1 VLSRTHIKFNGI
13 QKCSEQGFKVKDLF
27 QLALNAPDLW
37 ERAYLNYYPK
47 PGNMTPGVDGL
58 TIDGYSDQRAANL
71 RELLRENRW
80 EPKPV
85 RRVYIPK
92 PNGKMRPLG
101 IPGPNDKQVQEVWH
115 MILKAIYEPVFK
127 DSSHGFRPG
136 RSCHTALNKMKYT
149 WTGIKWFIEFD
160 IEGFFDNIDHHVIM
174 ELLERKIDD
183 VRFLKVIKKMLKAGY
198 MEEWQY
204 KPTYSG
210 APQGGIISPILGNIY
225 LHELDCFVETL
236 MDSYNTGGGRRY
248 NPEYIQVANR
258 VRYLNKKIRSA
269 AKGSRAY
276 TMLLE
281 EKRQTQRRMLG
292 ISSFDQ
298 HDPDHRRLHYC
309 RYADDFV
316 LGFIGPRREAEDI
329 AQKII
334 VFLRDTLKL
343 NISQEKSGI
352 KHHSEIIRFLGYDI
366 TVRSNE
372 RIVKTRVNGSQCK
385 RRTVKGQVTLH
396 IPEDKLR
403 KFADKNGY
411 GNWETLEGMH
421 RWVECQLSE
430 REITQLYS
438 AELRGLAQYY
448 ALAKNFSKAL
458 GKLRILWMRSYLKTM
473 ALKNKMSVSQMERI
487 LDRGGYHAVKIWD
500 RDGKEKEYTLFQLK
514 YINREKARE
523 AEVDLPPFT
532 FHLTSGT
539 ELQERMN
546 ANVCEY
552 CEKEGGFFEIDHVRK
567 LADIKDSVLPADRMM
582 IARRRKTQV
591 MCISCHH
598 QRHAG
603 TLPDRRYLRK

>member
-1 VLSRTHIKFNGI
+1 M
-13 QKCSEQGFKVKDLF
+13 
-27 QLALNAPDLW
+27 NAPDLW
-37 ERAYLNYYPK
+37 ERAYLNIYPK
-47 PGNMTPGVDGL
+47 PGNMTAGTDRII
-58 TIDGYSDQRAANL
+58 IDGYSDQRAANIC
-71 RELLRENRW
+71 ELLRENRW

-85 RRVYIPK
+85 RRVYISK

-101 IPGPNDKQVQEVWH
+101 IPGWNDKQVQEVWH
-115 MILKAIYEPVFK
+115 MILKTMYEPVFHRN
-127 DSSHGFRPG
+127 SHGFRPG
-136 RSCHTALNKMKYT
+136 RSCHTALNEMKYT

-160 IEGFFDNIDHHVIM
+160 IEGFFDNIDHHIMM

-236 MDSYNTGGGRRY
+236 MNSNNTGGGRRH
-248 NPEYIQVANR
+248 NAEYISVANR
-258 VRYLNKKIRSA
+258 VKYLNNKIRHA
-269 AKGSRAY
+269 AKGSQAH
-276 TMLLE
+276 TMLLA
-281 EKRQTQRRMLG
+281 EKRQTQRRMLDM
-292 ISSFDQ
+292 SSQDQ
-298 HDPDHRRLHYC
+298 YDPDYRRLHYC

-316 LGFIGPRREAEDI
+316 LGFIGPRREAEEI
-329 AQKII
+329 AEKII
-334 VFLRDTLKL
+334 TFLRETLKL

-372 RIVKTRVNGSQCK
+372 KIVKTRVNGFQCK

-396 IPEDKLR
+396 IPEEKLQ

-421 RWVECQLSE
+421 RWSKCELSE

-448 ALAKNFSKAL
+448 ALAKNFSHAL

-473 ALKNKMSVSQMERI
+473 ATKLDTSVSKIEAT
-487 LDRGGYHAVKIWD
+487 LNRGGYHAVRTWD
-500 RDGKEKEYTLFQLK
+500 REGKVQEYTLFQLK
-514 YINREKARE
+514 YINRQKARE

-539 ELQERMN
+539 ELQARMN

-552 CEKEGGFFEIDHVRK
+552 CGKEGGFFEIDHVRK
-567 LADIKDSVLPADRMM
+567 LADIKDSVLPADRMK

-591 MCISCHH
+591 MCIQCHH

-603 TLPDRRYLRK
+603 TLPDRRYFRK